1 MEIIVSIVAVSA
13 LALAVFMF
21 LRLQKVQQTLQET
34 LVEKGKL
41 DSEVGNARSR
51 LNDVLQEKSALEA
64 VNKQYT
70 SDMAVAETQLQHLKQ
85 QLSTQK
91 EELTALQEKFKADFE
106 VLANRLL
113 EDKSKKF
120 TELNREKLGELL
132 NPLNEKIRDFQTKVE
147 NVNNQD
153 IERNSAL
160 LKQLEYLHK
169 LNQEMSEE
177 ARNLTKALK
186 GDAKAQGNWGEML
199 LEKVLEMS
207 GLRKGVEYTVQ
218 ESTTN
223 EDGRRLL
230 TDVIIQL
237 PENKILII
245 DSKVSLLAYERYVAA
260 ETDAER
266 QSALKQHIASVKAH
280 IKSLGSKN
288 YQQQYAGKSPDFVL
302 LFIPI
307 EPAFSLAMMHEERLF
322 NEAFD
327 NNIVIVTNS
336 TLLATLRTV
345 ASIWKQ
351 ENQNRNAIEIAKSAG
366 DMYDKFV
373 GFVSDLEDVGKK
385 IEGTQKSYNAALGKL
400 SGHGGLVSRAQ
411 KLKKMGANATKSIPE
426 HLISDE
432 EEG

>member
-13 LALAVFMF
+13 LVLAVFLF

-34 LVEKGKL
+34 LVDKGKL
-41 DSEVGNARSR
+41 DTELGNVRSR
-51 LNDVLQEKSALEA
+51 LNEVLQEKSALEA
-64 VNKQYT
+64 INKQYL
-70 SDMAVAETQLQHLKQ
+70 SDLAVAETQIQHLKQ
-85 QLSTQK
+85 QLTTQK

-132 NPLNEKIRDFQTKVE
+132 NPLNEKIKEFQTKVE
-147 NVNNQD
+147 NVNKED

-207 GLRKGVEYTVQ
+207 GLRKGIEYTVQ
-218 ESTTN
+218 ASTTN

-230 TDVIIQL
+230 TDVIIHL

-245 DSKVSLLAYERYVAA
+245 DSKVSLLAYERYVSA

-322 NEAFD
+322 SEAFE

-351 ENQNRNAIEIAKSAG
+351 ENQNRNALEIAKSAG

-385 IEGTQKSYNAALGKL
+385 IEGTQKSYNLALSKL
-400 SGHGGLVSRAQ
+400 TGHGGLVSRAQ

-432 EEG
+432 EDT

>member
-13 LALAVFMF
+13 LVLAVFLF
-21 LRLQKVQQTLQET
+21 LRLQKVQQTLQEI
-34 LVEKGKL
+34 LVDKGKL
-41 DSEVGNARSR
+41 DTELGNVRSR
-51 LNDVLQEKSALEA
+51 LNEVLHEKSALEA
-64 VNKQYT
+64 VNKQYL
-70 SDMAVAETQLQHLKQ
+70 SDIAVAETQIQHLKQ
-85 QLSTQK
+85 QLTTQK

-132 NPLNEKIRDFQTKVE
+132 NPLNEKIKEFQTKVE
-147 NVNNQD
+147 HVNKED

-207 GLRKGVEYTVQ
+207 GLRKGIEYTVQ
-218 ESTTN
+218 ASTTN

-230 TDVIIQL
+230 TDVIIHL

-245 DSKVSLLAYERYVAA
+245 DSKVSLLAYERYVSA

-322 NEAFD
+322 SEAFE

-351 ENQNRNAIEIAKSAG
+351 ENQNRNALEIAKAAG

-385 IEGTQKSYNAALGKL
+385 IEGTQKSYNLALSKL
-400 SGHGGLVSRAQ
+400 IGHGGLVSRAQ

-432 EEG
+432 EDT